1 MSDAAIF
8 GGEPLRFAVR
18 TACGTGLLC
27 MGFMGRSY
35 GGSRQFHFIE
45 SYSED
50 NCQCRAIK
58 LPLRNAVISNGLPW
72 QPPPQ
77 PRFSHSKRTL
87 IGPST
92 TPATIPTT
100 TVIFQHP
107 GSLFTYEQ

>member
-1 MSDAAIF
+1 MRRFSAASPCDSLL
-8 GGEPLRFAVR
+8 GLRVGRVYYAWDSWGEVTAV
-18 TACGTGLLC
+18 
-27 MGFMGRSY
+27 
-35 GGSRQFHFIE
+35 RQFHFIE